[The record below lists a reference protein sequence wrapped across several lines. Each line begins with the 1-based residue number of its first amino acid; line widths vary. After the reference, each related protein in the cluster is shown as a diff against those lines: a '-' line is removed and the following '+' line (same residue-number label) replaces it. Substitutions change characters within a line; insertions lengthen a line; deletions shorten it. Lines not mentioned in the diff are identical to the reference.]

1 MPIDFARVPPRVVVP
16 EPPRPSKLLWAVLL
30 GVVMCLG
37 AALTIF
43 LWPAGRPTNTIWFWF
58 CVIGY
63 SVLAWAFLLSCYL
76 GYAYARRSGAIA
88 NNRVSDDEELKCHKL
103 ASVPLAVLGHAWCFS
118 SDDQENGI
126 EGFVSGSVKMVAR
139 SSRAVPG
146 FDVKARWLEI
156 PEMPFYAGNEL
167 VEHARHRV
175 VSDWLLNRLVD
186 RIGPELAALPGRTA
200 LQVDLCIRS
209 ELGLA
214 DVRARLQELIAARAP
229 ALRVTVNVS
238 GEHLSLFQTDAWH
251 DGLKPGE
258 AHLLIAIQLRK
269 AVSERLQ
276 AGVAETGV
284 ALLLGH
290 PGIVRNMSAN
300 GTSLRLHCP
309 ATGAS
314 DEVRK
319 PLELATR
326 WGQTDSTYIKTVWS
340 HGLAE
345 ELVRSVKS
353 SPQFREQTPWVDVGA
368 TVGTCGGAG
377 AWLATAMAAEHA
389 SVTGDPQLVL
399 TQEGSDMIAL
409 VCRKKND

>member
-1 MPIDFARVPPRVVVP
+1 MPIDFARVPPRVAVP

-37 AALTIF
+37 AALAIF
-43 LWPAGRPTNTIWFWF
+43 LWPAGRPTNTVRFWVR
-58 CVIGY
+58 VIVY
-63 SVLAWAFLLSCYL
+63 PVLAWVFLLCCRL
-76 GYAYARRSGAIA
+76 GYSYARRSGAIA

-118 SDDQENGI
+118 CDDQENGI
-126 EGFVSGSVKMVAR
+126 GGLVNGSVKMAVR

-146 FDVKARWLEI
+146 LDVKARWLEI
-156 PEMPFYAGNEL
+156 PGKPFYAGNEL
-167 VEHARHRV
+167 TEHARHRV

-186 RIGPELAALPGRTA
+186 GIGTELAALPGRTT

-209 ELGLA
+209 EMDLA
-214 DVRARLQELIAARAP
+214 NVRARLQELIAARAP
-229 ALRVTVNVS
+229 ALRVTVKAS

-251 DGLKPGE
+251 DGLKAGE

-276 AGVAETGV
+276 DGVSETGV

-290 PGIVRNMSAN
+290 PAIVRNMPAI
-300 GTSLRLHCP
+300 GTSLRLHRP
-309 ATGAS
+309 AIGES
-314 DEVRK
+314 DTVSK
-319 PLELATR
+319 PLELAAR
-326 WGQTDSTYIKTVWS
+326 WGQADSTYIKTVWS

-353 SPQFREQTPWVDVGA
+353 SPQFGEKTRWVDLGA
-368 TVGTCGGAG
+368 TVGTCDGAG
-377 AWLATAMAAEHA
+377 AWLATTLAAEHA
-389 SVTGDPQLVL
+389 SLIGDPQLVL
-399 TQEGSDMIAL
+399 TQEGTDMIAL
-409 VCRKKND
+409 VCRKQI